1 MDKTARRARSPAG
14 NSSQKSRAG
23 KGRAARSAAE
33 SPAGDLIHR
42 RRLLPPIA
50 SDALEHRRR
59 LLPPIASDVVK
70 HSAARAIL
78 ARENGHP
85 HKSQRAGW
93 VFVENGPPF
102 AGKAGASLVATQQTE
117 TADLCATQI
126 AAPAAWAFRRSV
138 HARKASRRFSG
149 FARVHRLAASFSR
162 LQCLK

>member
-50 SDALEHRRR
+50 SD
-59 LLPPIASDVVK
+59 VVK

-85 HKSQRAGW
+85 HKSQQAGG

-102 AGKAGASLVATQQTE
+102 AGKAGASLVAAQQAE
-117 TADLCATQI
+117 TADPCAAQI